1 MALKRFAGR
10 VLLELCEKVPAT
22 KNLLRKWGMR
32 TTPEWFADRTV
43 RVQLPGGQSLSLAG
57 FSENYLSF
65 ELFWK
70 GTGYYE
76 PITTLAARELVRPG
90 ATFIDAGA
98 NIGFYSLVLSLCQ
111 PDLPVI
117 AFEPNPKIFRL
128 LQSNVRL
135 NRFDHV
141 CCHPVALSDHD
152 GSAILYLTDS
162 DMSASLESDFQP
174 GTEAVEITT
183 STLDSYLTRQPVNG
197 ALLMK
202 VDVEGHEA
210 SFFRGAT
217 ETLQKRRPDIICEIT
232 RSPDEEITAILRQAG
247 YRFYQITNEG
257 FLPSSELKLVV
268 RGRFLFLNYLFS
280 ARPPEQV
287 DAIFRRIQDRVHEI
301 DLTQTSKC
309 VEPDIIRSLRAWES
323 ATRETRII
331 LPK

>member
-1 MALKRFAGR
+1 MAFKRFAGR
-10 VLLELCEKVPAT
+10 VLLELCEQVPAT
-22 KNLLRKWGMR
+22 KNVLKKWGLR
-32 TTPEWFADRTV
+32 TTQEWFADRTV
-43 RVQLPGGQSLSLAG
+43 RVQLPDGQSLSLAG
-57 FSENYLSF
+57 LSENYLTF

-76 PITTLAARELVRPG
+76 PITTLAARELVRSG
-90 ATFIDAGA
+90 AAFIDVGA

-111 PDLPVI
+111 PGLPVI

-135 NRFDHV
+135 NGFDHV
-141 CCHPVALSDHD
+141 CCHPVALSDHI
-152 GSAILYLTDS
+152 GSAILHISDS

-174 GTEAVEITT
+174 GTKAVEITT

-197 ALLMK
+197 GLLMK

-210 SFFRGAT
+210 SFFRGAI
-217 ETLQKRRPDIICEIT
+217 ETLQNRQPDIICEIT
-232 RSPDEEITAILRQAG
+232 GSPDEEITAILRQAG
-247 YRFYQITNEG
+247 YRFYQITDEG

-268 RGRFLFLNYLFS
+268 RGRFLFFNYLVS
-280 ARPPEQV
+280 AKPPEQV
-287 DAIFRRIQDRVHEI
+287 KAIFQRIQHRVGEI
-301 DLTQTSKC
+301 DLAQTSKC
-309 VEPDIIRSLRAWES
+309 VDPDMIRYLQARES